1 MLVSYGPPPLVQ
13 GREKDICLFSAVR
26 SPAAPKKGG
35 RRAGIGFVADERRIN
50 VGLTRAR
57 CSLIVIG
64 NVRALQV
71 RGGRG
76 GFEEEEGQ
84 DGVWRGLDEVSRA
97 GVHASGFAPLPG
109 VPACGK
115 GVQHCRWGQGGVTTS
130 APYARHYTLAVE
142 ICVFPLPLNAHTD
155 L

>member
-1 MLVSYGPPPLVQ
+1 MPIQLTLPLCGYPLLQ

-35 RRAGIGFVADERRIN
+35 RRPGIGFVADERRIN

-71 RGGRG
+71 RGCR
-76 GFEEEEGQ
+76 
-84 DGVWRGLDEVSRA
+84 
-97 GVHASGFAPLPG
+97 G
-109 VPACGK
+109 VPE
-115 GVQHCRWGQGGVTTS
+115 GG
-130 APYARHYTLAVE
+130 
-142 ICVFPLPLNAHTD
+142 
-155 L
+155 